1 MPQTRDRRSTDKE
14 ILAQLANITAVLE
27 TMHQTEAAR
36 RERELH
42 LTEIVT
48 KDHETINGN
57 GKPGLKTEVQ
67 LLKDSMGRI
76 NWAFGIFTAAI
87 IADIASR
94 LVK

>member
-14 ILAQLANITAVLE
+14 ILDQLAKITAVLE

-36 RERELH
+36 LEREKN
-42 LTEIVT
+42 LTDIVN
-48 KDHETINGN
+48 KDHEAINGN

-67 LLKDSMGRI
+67 LLKDGMSRI

-94 LVK
+94 LLQ